1 MKTAH
6 TPDRTTSRDDGD
18 LDAIDCYVRA
28 WLAEHDQRIARR
40 GRHLVRS
47 SNHGPWHV
55 LDPQALVDA
64 ITSAAAAFGEPLD
77 PARLLATVDALR
89 ITAPRLDTR
98 PKPIA
103 GRVLRRLTRSIIVTR

>member
-1 MKTAH
+1 MKSAH
-6 TPDRTTSRDDGD
+6 TPERTTSRDDGD
-18 LDAIDCYVRA
+18 LDAIDCHVRT

-40 GRHLVRS
+40 GRDLVRS
-47 SNHGPWHV
+47 SNHGPWHA

-64 ITSAAAAFGEPLD
+64 ITAAAAAFGEPLD
-77 PARLLATVDALR
+77 PARLLATADALR

-103 GRVLRRLTRSIIVTR
+103 RRILRRLTRSIIVTR

>member
-6 TPDRTTSRDDGD
+6 TPDRTTSRDDD

-40 GRHLVRS
+40 GRDLVRS

-55 LDPQALVDA
+55 LDPRALVGA
-64 ITSAAAAFGEPLD
+64 ITGAAAAFGEPLD
-77 PARLLATVDALR
+77 SARLLATVDALR

-98 PKPIA
+98 PESIA
-103 GRVLRRLTRSIIVTR
+103 GRVLRRLTRSIMVTR